1 MHSTDPG
8 SSGKSPA
15 ADSPLPGV
23 ALPAPAVPAP
33 SVAPSLEAA
42 NLLPLIDTAVLDELE
57 EELAGTGLAQ
67 RFARDY
73 AAMWD
78 LRLTRLGTAVD
89 SQDED
94 SALDAVISLKISS
107 AMVGGVRLARL
118 AELLE
123 GLIRQGDFA
132 QGQAMMAGV
141 ALDGARTVSELQAT
155 YILERADPSVPGV
168 STLRIAS
175 RRRPD
180 AAAPTGSPPR
190 GPSAASA
197 ATAGPP

>member
-1 MHSTDPG
+1 MHSTGPG

-33 SVAPSLEAA
+33 SVGPSLEAA

-141 ALDGARTVSELQAT
+141 ALDGARTVSELQET
-155 YILERADPSVPGV
+155 YILEKG
-168 STLRIAS
+168 
-175 RRRPD
+175 
-180 AAAPTGSPPR
+180 
-190 GPSAASA
+190 
-197 ATAGPP
+197 

>member
-33 SVAPSLEAA
+33 SVGLSLEAA

-155 YILERADPSVPGV
+155 YILEKG
-168 STLRIAS
+168 
-175 RRRPD
+175 
-180 AAAPTGSPPR
+180 
-190 GPSAASA
+190 
-197 ATAGPP
+197 

>member
-8 SSGKSPA
+8 PGGKSPA

-33 SVAPSLEAA
+33 SVGPSLEAA

-89 SQDED
+89 RRDED

-155 YILERADPSVPGV
+155 YILEKG
-168 STLRIAS
+168 
-175 RRRPD
+175 
-180 AAAPTGSPPR
+180 
-190 GPSAASA
+190 
-197 ATAGPP
+197 

>member
-23 ALPAPAVPAP
+23 ALPAPAVRAP
-33 SVAPSLEAA
+33 SLGPSLEAA
-42 NLLPLIDTAVLDELE
+42 GLLPLIDAAVLDELE
-57 EELAGTGLAQ
+57 DELAGTGLAQ

-73 AAMWD
+73 ADMWD
-78 LRLTRLGTAVD
+78 LRLARLGTAVD

-107 AMVGGVRLARL
+107 AMVGGLRLARL

-123 GLIRQGDFA
+123 GLIRKGDFT

-141 ALDGARTVSELQAT
+141 ARDGARTVSELQAT
-155 YILERADPSVPGV
+155 YIMEKG
-168 STLRIAS
+168 
-175 RRRPD
+175 
-180 AAAPTGSPPR
+180 
-190 GPSAASA
+190 
-197 ATAGPP
+197 

>member
-8 SSGKSPA
+8 PGGKSPA

-23 ALPAPAVPAP
+23 ALPPPAVPAP
-33 SVAPSLEAA
+33 SVGPSLEAA

-89 SQDED
+89 RRDED

-107 AMVGGVRLARL
+107 AMVGGLRLARL

-141 ALDGARTVSELQAT
+141 ARDGARTVSELQAT
-155 YILERADPSVPGV
+155 YILEKG
-168 STLRIAS
+168 
-175 RRRPD
+175 
-180 AAAPTGSPPR
+180 
-190 GPSAASA
+190 
-197 ATAGPP
+197 

>member
-1 MHSTDPG
+1 MHSHDHG

-15 ADSPLPGV
+15 ADSPLAGV
-23 ALPAPAVPAP
+23 AVPSVFVPAA
-33 SVAPSLEAA
+33 SADHSLKAA
-42 NLLPLIDTAVLDELE
+42 GLLPLIDAAVLDELE
-57 EELAGTGLAQ
+57 DEVAGSGLAQ

-89 SQDED
+89 SED
-94 SALDAVISLKISS
+94 KASALDAVISLKISS

-123 GLIRQGDFA
+123 DLIRRGDFV

-141 ALDGARTVSELQAT
+141 AQDGARTVSELQST
-155 YILERADPSVPGV
+155 YILEKG
-168 STLRIAS
+168 
-175 RRRPD
+175 
-180 AAAPTGSPPR
+180 
-190 GPSAASA
+190 
-197 ATAGPP
+197 

>member
-155 YILERADPSVPGV
+155 YILEKG
-168 STLRIAS
+168 
-175 RRRPD
+175 
-180 AAAPTGSPPR
+180 
-190 GPSAASA
+190 
-197 ATAGPP
+197 

>member
-1 MHSTDPG
+1 MNSPDPG

-15 ADSPLPGV
+15 ADYPLSGV
-23 ALPAPAVPAP
+23 GLPAAPAPAAGASPI
-33 SVAPSLEAA
+33 LEEAA
-42 NLLPLIDTAVLDELE
+42 LLPLVDAAVLEELE
-57 EELAGTGLAQ
+57 DELAGSGLAQ

-78 LRLTRLGTAVD
+78 VRLARLGTAVD

-107 AMVGGVRLARL
+107 AMVGGVRLAKL

-123 GLIRQGDFA
+123 GLIRQGDFL

-141 ALDGARTVSELQAT
+141 AQDGARTVSELQAT
-155 YILERADPSVPGV
+155 YILENG
-168 STLRIAS
+168 
-175 RRRPD
+175 
-180 AAAPTGSPPR
+180 
-190 GPSAASA
+190 
-197 ATAGPP
+197 

>member
-33 SVAPSLEAA
+33 SVGPSLEAA

-155 YILERADPSVPGV
+155 YILEKG
-168 STLRIAS
+168 
-175 RRRPD
+175 
-180 AAAPTGSPPR
+180 
-190 GPSAASA
+190 
-197 ATAGPP
+197 

>member
-8 SSGKSPA
+8 SSGESPA

-23 ALPAPAVPAP
+23 TLPAPPVPEP
-33 SVAPSLEAA
+33 GSEPSLEAA
-42 NLLPLIDTAVLDELE
+42 GLLPLIDAAVLEELDD
-57 EELAGTGLAQ
+57 ELAGSGLAQ

-78 LRLTRLGTAVD
+78 LRLARLGTAVH
-89 SQDED
+89 SQDEA

-107 AMVGGVRLARL
+107 AMVGGVRLAKL

-123 GLIRQGDFA
+123 ALIRQGDFV

-141 ALDGARTVSELQAT
+141 AQDGARTVSELQAT
-155 YILERADPSVPGV
+155 YLVEKG
-168 STLRIAS
+168 
-175 RRRPD
+175 
-180 AAAPTGSPPR
+180 
-190 GPSAASA
+190 
-197 ATAGPP
+197 

>member
-1 MHSTDPG
+1 MNSPDPG

-15 ADSPLPGV
+15 ADYPLSGV
-23 ALPAPAVPAP
+23 GLPAAPVPAAGA
-33 SVAPSLEAA
+33 APLLEEAA
-42 NLLPLIDTAVLDELE
+42 LLPLVDAAVLAELE
-57 EELAGTGLAQ
+57 DELAGSGLAQ

-78 LRLTRLGTAVD
+78 LRLARLGTAVE
-89 SQDED
+89 SRDED
-94 SALDAVISLKISS
+94 LALDAVISLKISS
-107 AMVGGVRLARL
+107 AMVGGLRLARL

-155 YILERADPSVPGV
+155 YILENG
-168 STLRIAS
+168 
-175 RRRPD
+175 
-180 AAAPTGSPPR
+180 
-190 GPSAASA
+190 
-197 ATAGPP
+197 

>member
-1 MHSTDPG
+1 
-8 SSGKSPA
+8 
-15 ADSPLPGV
+15 
-23 ALPAPAVPAP
+23 
-33 SVAPSLEAA
+33 VAPSLEAA

-155 YILERADPSVPGV
+155 YILEKG
-168 STLRIAS
+168 
-175 RRRPD
+175 
-180 AAAPTGSPPR
+180 
-190 GPSAASA
+190 
-197 ATAGPP
+197 

>member
-33 SVAPSLEAA
+33 GVGPSLEAA

-155 YILERADPSVPGV
+155 YILEKG
-168 STLRIAS
+168 
-175 RRRPD
+175 
-180 AAAPTGSPPR
+180 
-190 GPSAASA
+190 
-197 ATAGPP
+197 